1 MKKPADFAILAIGIY
16 VFHQIVLSVVL
27 LDYVTVAESLKWFT
41 PIGPLTVGEYGGVEK
56 FYDVLKGIINLALV
70 GVMVFMIIARGK
82 DSKPTQGVSVSDFG
96 TSAPTSQQ

>member
-16 VFHQIVLSVVL
+16 VFHQIVLSAIL
-27 LDYVTVAESLKWFT
+27 SGSWSFFESIKYFT
-41 PIGPLTVGEYGGVEK
+41 PIEALSADFFDKWDKVY
-56 FYDVLKGIINLALV
+56 FVLEGIINLALV

-82 DSKPTQGVSVSDFG
+82 NSGPVQGSSAADFG

>member
-1 MKKPADFAILAIGIY
+1 MKKPADLAILAIGIY

-41 PIGPLTVGEYGGVEK
+41 PIGPLTEDFYGGVEK

-82 DSKPTQGVSVSDFG
+82 DSAPTKGLSASDFG
-96 TSAPTSQQ
+96 TPTSQQ